1 MKLASLL
8 RTRTITSAICL
19 TVVLLLVACT
29 GKSDDATD
37 SGLVANTPTAAPAST
52 PEPTPVDTPETG
64 APATDGDST
73 VDTSPAPAEPAPA
86 PSEPIAD
93 RIPLDRD
100 PVARDPV
107 ARDPVAR
114 DPVDAGSL
122 NARCKVDA
130 DCEIKDVGSCCG
142 FYPRCLNKATQTFPE
157 RVKAQCGKEGRVS
170 ACGFPAITSCECVQG
185 MCSGITVSDDSQLVQ

>member
-8 RTRTITSAICL
+8 RTRTMASAICL
-19 TVVLLLVACT
+19 TVVLLLLACT

-37 SGLVANTPTAAPAST
+37 SGLVANTPAAAPAST
-52 PEPTPVDTPETG
+52 QEPTPVDTPDTE
-64 APATDGDST
+64 APATDD
-73 VDTSPAPAEPAPA
+73 DTSPAPTEPTPA

-93 RIPLDRD
+93 RIANDQVPVDRI
-100 PVARDPV
+100 PVDRS
-107 ARDPVAR
+107 
-114 DPVDAGSL
+114 PVDAGSL

-185 MCSGITVSDDSQLVQ
+185 MCSGITISDDSQLVQ